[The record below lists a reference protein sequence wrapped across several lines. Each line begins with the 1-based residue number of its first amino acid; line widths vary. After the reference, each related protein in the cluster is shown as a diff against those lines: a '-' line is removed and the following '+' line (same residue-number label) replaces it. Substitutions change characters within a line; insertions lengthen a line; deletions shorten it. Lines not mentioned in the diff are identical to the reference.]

1 MATGA
6 TVAICEQNAKA
17 ITAPAAPGCHAGTK
31 GAHRACPCSVAEREN
46 FLVTESH
53 GTPARAFTG
62 FRSRARGGGRDLHA
76 VLTRSA
82 VTRGVAAATSALG
95 VPVRPRSARAVAERR
110 FARTRRAQRNRRG

>member
-17 ITAPAAPGCHAGTK
+17 VTARPAPGCHACTK

-62 FRSRARGGGRDLHA
+62 FRGRARGAGPARPA
-76 VLTRSA
+76 VLPRPALTG
-82 VTRGVAAATSALG
+82 GVAPPTPAFA
-95 VPVRPRSARAVAERR
+95 VPVRPRSERAVAD
-110 FARTRRAQRNRRG
+110 